1 MSLFRVLSIV
11 LSCGGPL
18 IAWPAHADPFAPGQG
33 LDRALIAEVATA
45 ALAFIGPRT
54 LEPVPASR
62 LTLWG
67 VRGLSTLDPRIT
79 IEARDKDVNV
89 FVAGRSVLALDVPPE
104 ADEQG
109 WGTLVGRVA
118 QAAWNSSEAVRRAGT
133 QGIITGFFNEMFS
146 YLDPYSRYVPPREAT
161 KERDDRRGQVKLGL
175 TVALRD
181 GVPIVIRLAPGGP
194 GTIAGLR
201 VGDRLLSI
209 DGQTIEAGIAI
220 GDIAD
225 LLDGEEGS
233 TVPVEALG
241 QDGRVRRLT
250 VTRELVV
257 PVTVTASRAG
267 TLLLLRVTGFNRDTG
282 AALAR
287 ELSRAVAGPRP
298 PSGAVLDL
306 RGNRGGLLREAVA
319 AAETLL
325 SGGTVA
331 RTTGRGADANR
342 DYTAEGHD
350 LLAGRPIVVLV
361 NGLTASAAE
370 VLAAG
375 LADQGRAVLVG
386 SVTFGKGLVQTITS
400 LPDGG
405 DLFVSWRRVIAP
417 LDWPIQGLGV
427 MPRVCTSLGDG
438 FIRAQLTALGRGR
451 LLLALAVARARAA
464 RAPVPPAE
472 ALDIRGACPPAEGG
486 APDMVAA
493 RFVLD
498 HAKAYGAAAM
508 MP

>member
-1 MSLFRVLSIV
+1 MNMLRVLSIV

-18 IAWPAHADPFAPGQG
+18 IAWSAYADPFTPGQG
-33 LDRALIAEVATA
+33 LDRALIAEVTTA
-45 ALAFIGPRT
+45 ALAFTGPRT

-79 IEARDKDVNV
+79 IEARDNDLNV
-89 FVAGRSVLALDVPPE
+89 FMAGRPVLMLDLPPE
-104 ADEQG
+104 ADEQA
-109 WGTLVGRVA
+109 WGVLAARVV
-118 QAAWNSSEAVRRAGT
+118 QAAWNSSEPVRRAGT

-146 YLDPYSRYVPPREAT
+146 HLDPYSRYLPPREAT
-161 KERDDRRGQVKLGL
+161 RERDDRRGQVKLGL
-175 TVALRD
+175 TVELRD
-181 GVPIVIRLAPGGP
+181 GVPMVTRVARGGP
-194 GTIAGLR
+194 GAIAGLR
-201 VGDRLLSI
+201 AGDRLISI
-209 DGQTIEAGIAI
+209 DGRTIEAGAAI

-233 TVPVEALG
+233 TVSVEALG
-241 QDGRVRRLT
+241 PDGRVRRLT
-250 VTRELVV
+250 VARELVV
-257 PVTVTASRAG
+257 PITVKASRAG
-267 TLLLLRVTGFNRDTG
+267 MLLVLRVTGFNRDTA

-287 ELSRAVAGPRP
+287 ELSQAVTGPRP

-325 SGGTVA
+325 SGGTVI

-350 LLAGRPIVVLV
+350 LFAGRPVVVLV
-361 NGLTASAAE
+361 DGLTASAAE

-417 LDWPIQGLGV
+417 LDWPIQALGV
-427 MPRVCTSLGDG
+427 MPRICTSLGDG
-438 FIRAQLTALGRGR
+438 FIRAQLTALGHGR
-451 LLLALAVARARAA
+451 LLLAPAVARATAA
-464 RAPVPPAE
+464 RAPLPPAE
-472 ALDIRGACPPAEGG
+472 ALEIRGACPPAEGG
-486 APDMVAA
+486 APDMVVA

-498 HAKAYGAAAM
+498 HPKAYEVAAM
-508 MP
+508 AP